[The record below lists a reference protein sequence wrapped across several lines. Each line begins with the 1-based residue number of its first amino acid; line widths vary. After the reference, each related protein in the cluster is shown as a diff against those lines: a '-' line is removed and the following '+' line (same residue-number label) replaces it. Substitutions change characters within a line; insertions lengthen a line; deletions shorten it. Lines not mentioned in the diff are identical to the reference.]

1 MTPGVIPCESMF
13 VVDEIR
19 RRARAITGPVL
30 AISLVCYFAY
40 HLFVGDRGLIAW
52 LHLTQQLRDGKATLA
67 ALDSE
72 RRALDHRV
80 GLLRPDHLD
89 PDMLD
94 ERARAALNLAG
105 PDEIV
110 IQKDAGP
117 KP

>member
-1 MTPGVIPCESMF
+1 MF

-30 AISLVCYFAY
+30 GVSLVCYFAY

-72 RRALDHRV
+72 KRALDHRV

-94 ERARAALNLAG
+94 ERARAVLNLAG
-105 PDEIV
+105 SDEIV
-110 IQKDAGP
+110 IPRD
-117 KP
+117 KPPQQ

>member
-1 MTPGVIPCESMF
+1 MF
-13 VVDEIR
+13 VIDEIR

-30 AISLVCYFAY
+30 AISLVGYFAY

-52 LHLTQQLRDGKATLA
+52 LQLTQQLHDAKATLA
-67 ALDSE
+67 ALDGE
-72 RRALDHRV
+72 RQALDHRV

-94 ERARAALNLAG
+94 ERARAVLNLAA

-110 IQKDAGP
+110 IQRDAAP
-117 KP
+117 QQQ